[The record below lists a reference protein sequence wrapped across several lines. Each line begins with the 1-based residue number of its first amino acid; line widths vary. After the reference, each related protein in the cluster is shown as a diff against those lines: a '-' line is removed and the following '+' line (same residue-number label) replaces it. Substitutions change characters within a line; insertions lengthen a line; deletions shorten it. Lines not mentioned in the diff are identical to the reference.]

1 MGGLLGSGGDSGKA
15 QARATREAAERQ
27 AQATLQAAREQI
39 EAQNRQA
46 AAQNQWS
53 GQQAQQQR
61 EFESQLNASQ
71 QQFQSTLQQQQLQQ
85 QEALTNQ
92 TNAINKAYQDKMANL
107 QQQANEQQQFEY
119 TQSLLQSAADAQ
131 RQQALKDAQDATWM
145 PQEQV
150 EVTLAADN
158 STYVDEQRRRRPVSE
173 LYNGAG
179 NVNTPASKT
188 SSMGGTGLSIGLRI

>member
-1 MGGLLGSGGDSGKA
+1 MGGLLGSGDNGKS
-15 QARATREAAERQ
+15 QAKATREAAERQ

-53 GQQAQQQR
+53 QQQAAQQR
-61 EFESQLNASQ
+61 EFETQLNATNQ
-71 QQFQSTLQQQQLQQ
+71 QYQSTLQAQQLAQQ
-85 QEALTNQ
+85 KALTDQ
-92 TNAINKAYQDKMANL
+92 TNAINKAYQDKMASL

-119 TQSLLQSAADAQ
+119 TQQLLQSSADAQ
-131 RQQALKDAQDATWM
+131 RQQALKEAQDATWM

-150 EVTLAADN
+150 EVTLAPDS
-158 STYVDEQRRRRPVSE
+158 STYLDEQRRRRPVSN

-179 NVNTPASKT
+179 NVNTASANT
-188 SSMGGTGLSIGLRI
+188 SSASGTGLSSGLRI

>member
-1 MGGLLGSGGDSGKA
+1 MGGLLGGGDNGKS
-15 QARATREAAERQ
+15 QAKATREAAERQ

-53 GQQAQQQR
+53 GQQAEQQR
-61 EFESQLNASQ
+61 EFEAQLNQTNQ
-71 QQFQSTLQQQQLQQ
+71 QYQSTLQAQQLAQQ
-85 QEALTNQ
+85 KALTDQ
-92 TNAINKAYQDKMANL
+92 TNAINKAYQDKMASL

-119 TQSLLQSAADAQ
+119 TQQLLQSSADAQ

-150 EVTLAADN
+150 EVTLAPDS
-158 STYVDEQRRRRPVSE
+158 STYVDEQRRRRPVSD

-179 NVNTPASKT
+179 NVNTASTNKSST
-188 SSMGGTGLSIGLRI
+188 SGTGLSSGLRI

>member
-1 MGGLLGSGGDSGKA
+1 MGGLLGGGSDNGKA
-15 QARATREAAERQ
+15 VAKATREAAERQ
-27 AQATLQAAREQI
+27 ANATLQAAREQI
-39 EAQNRQA
+39 DAQNRQA

-53 GQQAQQQR
+53 QGQAQQQR
-61 EFESQLNASQ
+61 DFENQLQSSQ
-71 QQFQSTLQQQQLQQ
+71 QQFQSNLQQQQLQQ
-85 QEALTNQ
+85 QEALTSQ

-119 TQSLLQSAADAQ
+119 TQGLLQSAADAQ

-150 EVTLAADN
+150 EVALAADS
-158 STYVDEQRRRRPVSE
+158 STYMDEQRRRRPVSE

-179 NVNTPASKT
+179 NVNTAATPSA
-188 SSMGGTGLSIGLRI
+188 GGTGMSSGLRV